1 MKSNRFIQDKKGQL
15 DINLALVAVLGL
27 VLISSFLV
35 IGTVILQGL
44 VDGAG
49 IDAST
54 QGAVVYTQSGVSV
67 DNGNVTIGTE
77 VYTLSNN
84 TFGAFYIDNGY
95 NNTSTFFVDAFVTEI
110 NANSTLITAV
120 DNGDDTATVTS
131 ILSGTVGN
139 YASTENMSNGAFA
152 SATMTGGV
160 NADSFYATITSL
172 TGNIE
177 SAMGL
182 AGTLL
187 LVIIG
192 VAILMLLAGVMVIM
206 QLFTRR

>member
-77 VYTLSNN
+77 VYTLSNS
-84 TFGAFYIDNGY
+84 TFGEFYIDNGY
-95 NNTSTFFVDAFVTEI
+95 NTTATFFVDAFVTEI

-131 ILSGTVGN
+131 ILGGTVGN

-172 TGNIE
+172 TGNIA

-192 VAILMLLAGVMVIM
+192 VAILMMLAGVMVIM

>member
-15 DINLALVAVLGL
+15 DINLGLVAVLGL

-77 VYTLSNN
+77 VYTLSNS
-84 TFGAFYIDNGY
+84 TFGEFYIDNGY
-95 NNTSTFFVDAFVTEI
+95 NTTATFFVDAFVTEI

-131 ILSGTVGN
+131 ILGGTVGN